1 MYTSHQFF
9 GIKRSPLS
17 VASNLYGLV
26 FHFTIAFLS
35 ITRPP
40 ATTGQYT
47 AICYTPHF
55 PPKKQQNAMS
65 AFLYQMGE
73 VEQVGVYANA
83 GGIRR
88 DLALCASGTRVSQG
102 QGLIG
107 PDLKIAPPSLSHS
120 RIRVDSPKRMGMR
133 VAKMGLVRRGP
144 EETPAAS
151 KSRIISA
158 PEGGVSRSAF
168 DAGLTYG

>member
-1 MYTSHQFF
+1 M
-9 GIKRSPLS
+9 
-17 VASNLYGLV
+17 
-26 FHFTIAFLS
+26 S
-35 ITRPP
+35 ICKCEWYSRRPGVHS
-40 ATTGQYT
+40 AT
-47 AICYTPHF
+47 
-55 PPKKQQNAMS
+55 
-65 AFLYQMGE
+65 
-73 VEQVGVYANA
+73 
-83 GGIRR
+83 
-88 DLALCASGTRVSQG
+88 GTRVSQG

-107 PDLKIAPPSLSHS
+107 PDLEIAPPSHSHS
-120 RIRVDSPKRMGMR
+120 RIKVDSPKRMGMR

>member
-1 MYTSHQFF
+1 M
-9 GIKRSPLS
+9 
-17 VASNLYGLV
+17 
-26 FHFTIAFLS
+26 
-35 ITRPP
+35 
-40 ATTGQYT
+40 
-47 AICYTPHF
+47 
-55 PPKKQQNAMS
+55 
-65 AFLYQMGE
+65 
-73 VEQVGVYANA
+73 YANA
-83 GGIRR
+83 GGIRV
-88 DLALCASGTRVSQG
+88 DLPSSATGTRVSQG

-107 PDLKIAPPSLSHS
+107 LDLEITPPSHSHS
-120 RIRVDSPKRMGMR
+120 RNKVDSPKRMGMR

>member
-1 MYTSHQFF
+1 M
-9 GIKRSPLS
+9 
-17 VASNLYGLV
+17 
-26 FHFTIAFLS
+26 
-35 ITRPP
+35 
-40 ATTGQYT
+40 GQV
-47 AICYTPHF
+47 
-55 PPKKQQNAMS
+55 QR
-65 AFLYQMGE
+65 
-73 VEQVGVYANA
+73 VGVYANA
-83 GGIRR
+83 RGIRV
-88 DLALCASGTRVSQG
+88 DLACASGTRVSQG

-120 RIRVDSPKRMGMR
+120 RITVDSPKRMGMR